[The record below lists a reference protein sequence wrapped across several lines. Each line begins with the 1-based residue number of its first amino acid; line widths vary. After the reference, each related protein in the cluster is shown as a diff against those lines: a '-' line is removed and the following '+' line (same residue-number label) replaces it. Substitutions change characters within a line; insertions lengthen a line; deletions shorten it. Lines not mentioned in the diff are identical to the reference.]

1 MIPYF
6 MACQRQ
12 PWSTSIIAALPD
24 WWGGRDLTPM
34 LPKLFLNHF
43 YDTSFVIESRGRM
56 IGFLIGFL
64 SPSIK
69 KEAYVH
75 FMGIHPDFR
84 KKGLGKILYK
94 RFFEICRKQNRM
106 IVRACTSPVN
116 AGSIAFHRK
125 IGFQIETGDDE
136 AQTDAE
142 SDEAP
147 GEEAPLPEDDG
158 QDEEP
163 DTAESE

>member
-1 MIPYF
+1 MQKYITIRKAKPSDH
-6 MACQRQ
+6 A
-12 PWSTSIIAALPD
+12 SIISALKD

-43 YDTSFVIESRGRM
+43 YDTSFVIESRNMM

-69 KEAYVH
+69 NEAYVH

-84 KKGLGKILYK
+84 KKGLGKAVYE
-94 RFFEICRKQNRM
+94 RFFEICREQNRT

-116 AGSIAFHRK
+116 TGSIAFHRK
-125 IGFQIETGDDE
+125 IGFQIEPGDDE
-136 AQTDAE
+136 IDGIPVTRNYNR
-142 SDEAP
+142 P
-147 GEEAPLPEDDG
+147 DDHKVLFKRHI
-158 QDEEP
+158 
-163 DTAESE
+163 

>member
-1 MIPYF
+1 MRKNITIRK
-6 MACQRQ
+6 AKL
-12 PWSTSIIAALPD
+12 SDHASIISALKD

-43 YDTSFVIESRGRM
+43 YDTSFVIESRNMM

-69 KEAYVH
+69 NEAYVH

-84 KKGLGKILYK
+84 KKGLGKTVYE
-94 RFFEICRKQNRM
+94 RFFEICREQKRT

-116 AGSIAFHRK
+116 TGSIAFHRK
-125 IGFQIETGDDE
+125 IGFQIEPGDDE
-136 AQTDAE
+136 I
-142 SDEAP
+142 DEIP
-147 GEEAPLPEDDG
+147 VTRNYNRPDDHKVLFKR
-158 QDEEP
+158 P
-163 DTAESE
+163 I

>member
-1 MIPYF
+1 MQKDITIRKAKPSDH
-6 MACQRQ
+6 AN
-12 PWSTSIIAALPD
+12 IIAALPD

-64 SPSIK
+64 SPSLK

-84 KKGLGKILYK
+84 KKGLGKILYE
-94 RFFEICRKQNRM
+94 RFFEICCEQKRT

-125 IGFQIETGDDE
+125 IGFQIESGDDE
-136 AQTDAE
+136 IGGISVTRDYNR
-142 SDEAP
+142 P
-147 GEEAPLPEDDG
+147 DDHKVLFKRHI
-158 QDEEP
+158 
-163 DTAESE
+163 

>member
-1 MIPYF
+1 MQKDITIRKAKPSDH
-6 MACQRQ
+6 A
-12 PWSTSIIAALPD
+12 SIISALPD

-43 YDTSFVIESRGRM
+43 FDTSFVVESRGRM

-69 KEAYVH
+69 NEAYVH

-84 KKGLGKILYK
+84 KKGLGKTVYE
-94 RFFEICRKQNRM
+94 RFFEICREQKRT

-125 IGFQIETGDDE
+125 IGFQIEPGDDE
-136 AQTDAE
+136 IDGIPVTRNYNR
-142 SDEAP
+142 P
-147 GEEAPLPEDDG
+147 DDHKVLFKR
-158 QDEEP
+158 P
-163 DTAESE
+163 I

>member
-1 MIPYF
+1 MQKDITVRKAKPSDH
-6 MACQRQ
+6 A
-12 PWSTSIIAALPD
+12 SIIAALPD
-24 WWGGRDLTPM
+24 WWGGRDLTSM

-84 KKGLGKILYK
+84 KKGLGKILYE
-94 RFFEICRKQNRM
+94 RFFEICRKQNRT

-136 AQTDAE
+136 IGGIAFTRDYNR
-142 SDEAP
+142 P
-147 GEEAPLPEDDG
+147 DDHKVLFKR
-158 QDEEP
+158 QI
-163 DTAESE
+163 

>member
-1 MIPYF
+1 MQKDITIRKAKP
-6 MACQRQ
+6 ADHAR
-12 PWSTSIIAALPD
+12 IIAALPD

-64 SPSIK
+64 SPSIEN
-69 KEAYVH
+69 EAYVH

-84 KKGLGKILYK
+84 KKGLGKILYE
-94 RFFEICRKQNRM
+94 RFFEICREQKRT

-125 IGFQIETGDDE
+125 IGFQIESGDDE
-136 AQTDAE
+136 IGGIPVTRDYNRPNDHKVLFKRQI
-142 SDEAP
+142 
-147 GEEAPLPEDDG
+147 
-158 QDEEP
+158 
-163 DTAESE
+163 